1 MSYNSGE
8 CELCGQYRSIRSSN
22 GLCATCKAGS
32 RNSSI
37 TDTVR
42 EIRNK
47 EHREVAEAAQRACA
61 ASPWN
66 YDVDA
71 APRDVDL
78 LTVSAEG
85 NLVVA
90 QRWTPDENG
99 NEWYGDACRF
109 TPSAW
114 AAINLPEIGQT

>member
-1 MSYNSGE
+1 MRLCCPKC
-8 CELCGQYRSIRSSN
+8 CEGYSEDLSHCPKCGPIN
-22 GLCATCKAGS
+22 VGKTAAG
-32 RNSSI
+32 
-37 TDTVR
+37 
-42 EIRNK
+42 
-47 EHREVAEAAQRACA
+47 AWC
-61 ASPWN
+61 

-71 APRDVDL
+71 APRDIDL

>member
-1 MSYNSGE
+1 MPYNSGE
-8 CELCGQYRSIRSSN
+8 CELCGQYRSMRSSN
-22 GLCATCKAGS
+22 GLCATCKART

-37 TDTVR
+37 KDTVR

-47 EHREVAEAAQRACA
+47 EHREVAETAQALCA
-61 ASPWN
+61 AGPWN
-66 YDVDA
+66 YDMDA

-78 LTVSAEG
+78 LTVSAGG

-99 NEWYGDACRF
+99 DEWYGEAHRF
-109 TPSAW
+109 TPVAW
-114 AAINLPEIGQT
+114 AAINLPEIGQI